1 MKSTKIFLFIGLL
14 TTTMLHAQENVI
26 EQLLKAHPTYFKH
39 LKDNPSKYRLQIL
52 YTQIDRDAANEAQFT
67 THAYRVDA
75 NEYFYP
81 ASTVKLAASVLALE
95 KINKLKIDKATTFQT
110 LKNRPTQLEV
120 LADNTAANGLPS
132 IEHYI
137 KKILLVSDNEAY
149 NRLYEFLGQKDF
161 NKTMA
166 AKGFEGV
173 RFTHRL
179 QTTLPLIENQYT
191 NPVQFVNDQGEVI
204 WKQEE
209 QFNKKQIQSP
219 NPLQTILGKGVMN
232 DSGRI
237 TMHPVTF
244 GFKNAYPLQA
254 QHDFLKRL
262 MFPNSVKKSERFKLK
277 DNDYAFLYRY
287 MSQYPTESKF
297 PNYTVDSSTIGP
309 AYCKF
314 LYYGGAQKAK
324 INSDVRI
331 FNKVGD
337 AYGFL
342 LDNAYFVDFKNKV
355 EFLVTATIYCNEDEI
370 FNDDKYEYETIGYP
384 FFKQLGEVIY
394 QYELARPKA
403 HVPNLDHLRFTYAD

>member
-1 MKSTKIFLFIGLL
+1 MKTLKGILLL
-14 TTTMLHAQENVI
+14 TILASTYIQAQDQVI
-26 EQLLKAHPTYFKH
+26 EQLLKANPTYFKQ
-39 LKDNPSKYRLQIL
+39 LTDNPAKYRLQIL
-52 YTQIDRDAANEAQFT
+52 YTQIDRDVDNKPKFT

-95 KINKLKIDKATTFQT
+95 KINQLKIDKNTTFQT

-120 LADNTAANGLPS
+120 LQDTSAANGLPS
-132 IEHYI
+132 IAHYI

-149 NRLYEFLGQKDF
+149 NRLYEFLGQKNF
-161 NKTMA
+161 NKIMA
-166 AKGFEGV
+166 DKGFEGV

-179 QTTLPLIENQYT
+179 QTSIPLLENQYT
-191 NPVQFVNDQGEVI
+191 NPVQFVNDQGNVI
-204 WKQEE
+204 WRQKE

-237 TMHPVTF
+237 SMNPVTF
-244 GFKNAYPLQA
+244 GFKNAFPLQA

-262 MFPNSVKKSERFKLK
+262 MFPASFVSKDRFKLT
-277 DNDYAFLYRY
+277 DEDYRFLYRY
-287 MSQYPTESKF
+287 MSEYPTESKK
-297 PNYTVDSSTIGP
+297 PSYSADSTIGP

-314 LYYGGAQKAK
+314 ILYGGEKHAQL
-324 INSDVRI
+324 NPDVRI

-342 LDNAYFVDFKNKV
+342 LDNAYFVDFKHQV
-355 EFLVTATIYCNEDEI
+355 EFMVTATIYCNEDEI
-370 FNDDKYEYETIGYP
+370 FNDDKYEYDTIGFP
-384 FFKQLGEVIY
+384 FFKHLGEVIY
-394 QYELARPKA
+394 QHELSRPKKIL
-403 HVPNLDHLRFTYAD
+403 PNLDYLKFSYAD